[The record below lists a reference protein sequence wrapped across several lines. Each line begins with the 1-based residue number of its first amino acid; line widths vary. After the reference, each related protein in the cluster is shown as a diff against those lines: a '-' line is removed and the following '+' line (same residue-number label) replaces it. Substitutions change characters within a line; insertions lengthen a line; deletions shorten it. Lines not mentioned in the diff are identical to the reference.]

1 MNLFEHA
8 NLTSGLVCA
17 YCPRIEMV
25 AIGVGIGLWLA
36 LMIYLVMNR
45 NRIMKDTVN
54 TDITEDNNGNAK

>member
-17 YCPRIEMV
+17 YCPRIEMI
-25 AIGVGIGLWLA
+25 AIGIGVGLWLA

-45 NRIMKDTVN
+45 NRIMKDTEN
-54 TDITEDNNGNAK
+54 TTIKEDANGNAK